1 MANYGYGDL
10 SGLFGDRY
18 STQATLN
25 DALINEAASLGN
37 LTSYGMGQASTYYQ
51 AAGGGS
57 PINTMLTKHHPMMKR
72 QNLLDELQKKH
83 PNPDTPEKLFA
94 MADDLGVNG
103 FGDMAMKVRQ
113 AAMEL
118 QAVKT
123 SSAAATLAAQTPSDS
138 AFANL
143 QTSLS
148 NKMVTKEMVHGYLQ
162 HGKWDDADGTKYGA
176 WGSDFKMQDTN
187 RESAWHTQYLYDY
200 EQAEKELKG
209 EIENWA
215 IDFQAQGST
224 KSILNQLILNPDMQ
238 VSEFEKFVDIKG
250 NTAAGK
256 FLADQTFV
264 ISSVKA
270 DRLKQVDDQA
280 SISMDAL
287 SGAPDFPVSGLTTTG
302 QTLAMNQ
309 QPKTWMDDIQESF
322 NFMPIQSTD
331 RIV

>member
-10 SGLFGDRY
+10 SGMFGDKY
-18 STQATLN
+18 STQASLN
-25 DALINEAASLGN
+25 DAMRREAHSMGQLS
-37 LTSYGMGQASTYYQ
+37 SYGMGQASTYYQ
-51 AAGGGS
+51 AAGGGTPMGS
-57 PINTMLTKHHPMMKR
+57 MLTQANPMMQR
-72 QNLLDELQKKH
+72 QNILDELQKKH
-83 PNPDTPEKLFA
+83 PNPDTPEKLQA
-94 MADDLGVNG
+94 LAADLSTNG

-113 AAMEL
+113 AATEL
-118 QAVKT
+118 QSVKT

-143 QTSLS
+143 QKSLS

-162 HGKWDDADGTKYGA
+162 HGKWDDAEGTKYGA
-176 WGSDFKMQDTN
+176 WGSDFTMQDTD

-209 EIENWA
+209 EIENFS

-238 VSEFEKFVDIKG
+238 VSEFEKFVGIKG
-250 NTAAGK
+250 NTSAGK

-270 DRLKQVDDQA
+270 DRLKEVNDDSA
-280 SISMDAL
+280 SVSMDAL
-287 SGAPDFPVSGLTTTG
+287 SGATALPASSLTNTN
-302 QTLAMNQ
+302 QTIAMND
-309 QPKTWMDDIQESF
+309 KTWLDDIEENF
-322 NFMPIQSTD
+322 NFIPSG
-331 RIV
+331 IVT